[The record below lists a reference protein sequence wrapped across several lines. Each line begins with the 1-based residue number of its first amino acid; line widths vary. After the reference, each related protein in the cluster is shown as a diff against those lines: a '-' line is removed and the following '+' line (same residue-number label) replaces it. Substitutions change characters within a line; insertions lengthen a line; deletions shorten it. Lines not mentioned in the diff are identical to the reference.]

1 MGEIKEN
8 LEGPE
13 SEAKGIL
20 GLCPTRWTVR
30 ASCFQRILDSYAALL
45 QEWTISLDE
54 KLQSDIRGR
63 IIGCQAQMNTF
74 DFFKLNLGQQ
84 LFSHTDYL
92 LRTLQQT
99 KMSVLS
105 GKRVACLTKDV
116 LQKMRNDTSFRSF
129 YDVVLLKSKS
139 YPSMSGPMLSRRTRE
154 PRRIEIGTGEPT
166 YPVTAQDYYM
176 MNAIDQRFDQ
186 PSFDTYAKMESLL
199 IKTLNSQDKSEE
211 LKCMEKL
218 YNDDVNIS
226 VLSAQMKILQVLLK
240 DGDYF
245 F

>member
-1 MGEIKEN
+1 
-8 LEGPE
+8 
-13 SEAKGIL
+13 
-20 GLCPTRWTVR
+20 
-30 ASCFQRILDSYAALL
+30 
-45 QEWTISLDE
+45 
-54 KLQSDIRGR
+54 
-63 IIGCQAQMNTF
+63 MNTF
-74 DFFKLNLGQQ
+74 DFFFGLNLGQR
-84 LFSHTDYL
+84 LFSHADNL

-99 KMSVLS
+99 KMSALS

-139 YPSMSGPMLSRRTRE
+139 YPSMSGPMSPRRTRA

-166 YPVTAQDYYM
+166 YPGTAQDYYRRIYFEAIDL
-176 MNAIDQRFDQ
+176 MNAIDKRFDQ

-211 LKCMEKL
+211 LKFMEKL

-226 VLSAQMKILQVLLK
+226 VLTAQMEILQVLLK

-245 F
+245 CFDDIIVKIKELPNP